1 MQDFTVRVLDN
12 HGKVCLKLQPQRFP
26 FTELGVQQLLQRLE
40 RKRIQITQLKTI
52 SVDEA
57 NHLQIALQAC
67 SIQSLYNEICF
78 MDANNHLIV
87 YCCSTSAF
95 DGDAQTM
102 ALTKAEQLFGFFRRD
117 PEEF

>member
-1 MQDFTVRVLDN
+1 MQDFTVRILDS
-12 HGKVCLKLQPQRFP
+12 HGEKYVDLHTQQFS
-26 FTELGVQQLLQRLE
+26 FTALGVQQLIQRLE

-57 NHLQIALQAC
+57 NHLLVVLQAC
-67 SIQSLYNEICF
+67 SIQSLYNEIFF
-78 MDANNHLIV
+78 MDAHNYLIV
-87 YCCSTSAF
+87 YCRSTSAF

-102 ALTKAEQLFGFFRRD
+102 ALNKAEQLFGFFRQD